1 MNPNQPPQKP
11 TATND
16 LLKYAGLGSQI
27 LVSLGIAVF
36 AGYKLD
42 QWMKL
47 SFPLLVWL
55 LPLIVL
61 CGIMYRM
68 IKETSTKDKQND
80 QKKI

>member
-1 MNPNQPPQKP
+1 MNPKQQKSQG
-11 TATND
+11 TTD

-36 AGYKLD
+36 AGYKID
-42 QWMKL
+42 RWTKI

-61 CGIMYRM
+61 CGIMYKL
-68 IKETSTKDKQND
+68 IKETSTKDKQDD